1 MNMVPATHEDIVRIV
16 PGIQDHT
23 IVEILDL
30 QAAVDDLE
38 AAVQLLQNDD
48 EGLIAARQRRGD
60 RINRLVAILRQS
72 ELRPA
77 DTIDR

>member
-1 MNMVPATHEDIVRIV
+1 MVPVTHDDVVRIV

-30 QAAVDDLE
+30 QPGVRDLE
-38 AAVQLLQNDD
+38 AAVQLLQNSD
-48 EGLIAARQRRGD
+48 EGLIAARRRHGD

-72 ELRPA
+72 EVRPA
-77 DTIDR
+77 ETNDR